1 MSGFLDDLIDLFPH
15 QVTIEPWTGVNVH
28 SEATYG
34 ASTMYQAKIERG
46 NRQVF
51 GQGGDR
57 AIVPKHKVFIAE
69 ALQVD
74 VRDRITLPVAF
85 GERNAAGAFV
95 ASSPIIR
102 DVMPIFDETEQ
113 VCTIIYCG

>member
-1 MSGFLDDLIDLFPH
+1 MGYLDDVRDLFPH
-15 QVTIEPWTGVNVH
+15 TVTIEPWTGNNTH

-34 ASTMYQAKIERG
+34 TSASYQAKIERG
-46 NRQVF
+46 NQKVY

-57 AIVPKHKVFIAE
+57 AIVPRHKVFIAE

-74 VRDRITLPVAF
+74 VRDRITLPIEF
-85 GERNAAGAFV
+85 GERDSTGVFAASTPV
-95 ASSPIIR
+95 IH
-102 DVMPIFDETEQ
+102 DVTPIFDETEQ